1 VFSSKNSRDKQSAKF
16 GVVDLKRAT
25 QIIQEIV
32 QEPEAIGEER
42 AAKNK
47 QILEEAMAGVPGAN
61 AQVQTIIADLLE
73 EYGVDVEEMDRSQV
87 AYEIYKYAWGL
98 GPIEEIYHDADVN
111 EIRVNSYSKVY
122 VLRKVKSGKMSGIA
136 FRDDEHIRNI
146 ITRLTLHDQGVALN
160 RSNPTIESMRK
171 DGTRITATCPP
182 VTKNTTFVL
191 RKPYPHLITP
201 DEMIL
206 LGTMNSEMWDVLK
219 ILIRGRANILIAGG
233 VGSGKTTLLRT
244 MVAEADPLARIV
256 VLETDTELMLENAF
270 TDRDIVEFE
279 EHKELGRYLK
289 DLFATSLRYS
299 PVMIIVGEFRGTGE
313 ANEAVR
319 ACIRGHNSMATAH
332 FSTPRGAIEGTAKL
346 LIEEGLSVSL
356 TQAISDVATAFDIV
370 VQMFGDPSRGVI
382 MIESVTEVVVDQ
394 DRAGY
399 RDIICWVPR
408 GKDYLDGD
416 WELTRGL
423 SGALVKKLCKYIS
436 KDELK
441 GAGLV

>member
-1 VFSSKNSRDKQSAKF
+1 MFNKRDKESAKF

-25 QIIQEIV
+25 QIIQEII
-32 QEPEAIGEER
+32 QEPEAVGEER

-47 QILEEAMAGVPGAN
+47 QILEDAMAGEPLAN
-61 AQVQTIIADLLE
+61 LQAQRIIEALLD
-73 EYGVDVEEMDRSQV
+73 EYDIEVDGMQRSQV

-98 GPIEEIYHDADVN
+98 GPIEEIYHDVDVN
-111 EIRVNSYSKVY
+111 EIRVNSYNKVY
-122 VLRKVKSGKMSGIA
+122 VLRKVKSGKISGIA
-136 FRDDEHIRNI
+136 FHDDEHIRNI
-146 ITRLTLHDQGVALN
+146 IMRLILHDQGVALN
-160 RSNPTIESMRK
+160 RSYPTIESMRR

-191 RKPYPHLITP
+191 RKPYPHLIAP
-201 DEMIL
+201 DEMIS

-219 ILIRGRANILIAGG
+219 ILSRGRANILIAGG

-244 MVAEADPLARIV
+244 MVTEVDPLSRIIA
-256 VLETDTELMLENAF
+256 LETDTELMLENAF
-270 TDRDIVEFE
+270 PDRDIVEFE

-289 DLFATSLRYS
+289 DLFATCLRYS

-370 VQMFGDPSRGVI
+370 VQMFGDPSQGRDHDREHHGSHCRSRQGGVSRHRLLGSPR
-382 MIESVTEVVVDQ
+382 EGLPRRQLGVYP
-394 DRAGY
+394 RA
-399 RDIICWVPR
+399 I
-408 GKDYLDGD
+408 
-416 WELTRGL
+416 
-423 SGALVKKLCKYIS
+423 
-436 KDELK
+436 
-441 GAGLV
+441 